1 MTTGKKTALS
11 LLISVIIFS
20 LSAIFL
26 YSGVFEKIETRFY
39 QPAVING
46 IVESLNTVEKSLDEY
61 HRMNFLRFGDFLSK
75 ESVKVSF
82 LPNPGQKAITEI
94 NGFTGKLFEQ
104 NPGLKGI
111 RFIDFQGRGVHYS
124 TYKND
129 ILATNKNVTAFKNYD
144 QLDTNVRYQEIS
156 QEENSTGELFL
167 DESKEEIL
175 YLLPFIDN
183 YNAYQ
188 GTAVFYVSVRDLE
201 NFLVT
206 RNLIKQ
212 GESLILFNSKEN
224 NLKGLVKSLSVIGKK
239 LVLEIQN
246 LDGIGIPGNTSFAD
260 ENGNSY
266 MLLTVKNS
274 PYEIFT
280 GEIAND
286 ELFLFP
292 DSAKNLLLVTIVI
305 TVFLAFFLLFNVR
318 QDSYSIIHQRVIELE
333 KEIIREYINHR
344 DNLTWDKLLDEMEM
358 KKGAV
363 SREIKKA
370 LGTGWKKHGALI
382 DDYFNESWE
391 ELISVLWEKKE
402 NSANQESINEIKKML
417 EEILSKG
424 AVFKSQEPSFREKPE
439 NLVSLPA
446 EPDKTG
452 EEVLEELPEAGE
464 QEPVT
469 LSEQAEQ
476 EKTGVE
482 PRVEPLEEPLE
493 ELPEAGEQE
502 PATLSEQAEP
512 DKTGEEPLEELPEA
526 GEQEPVTLSEQAEQE
541 KTGVEPREE
550 PLEEPL
556 EELPEA
562 GEQEPATLSE
572 QAEPEKTGVEP
583 LEETLEEL
591 PEAGEQ
597 EPATLSEQAEP
608 EKTGVEPL
616 EEPLEELPEAEEQ
629 EPATLSEQAEQEKT
643 GVEPLEELPEA
654 GEQEPVTLSE
664 QAEQDKTGVEPLEE
678 TLEELPEAGEQEP
691 ATLSE
696 QAEPEKNGVEPL
708 EETLEELPEAG
719 EQEPVTLSE
728 QAEPEKT
735 GVEPRV
741 EPLEETLE
749 ELPEAGEQEPEER
762 RKPLSETLR
771 DLDEIPS
778 LSTEK
783 KEPVP
788 EVNVIL
794 DIGNINFSQLD
805 NIKNT
810 LVPEKTESYDTKE
823 NMNDNENGRAYIEDS
838 EIPEVQEIFP
848 DNKSWSFWLN
858 SVGDFPDLSA
868 PLYGETEEL
877 EVVGDGEEFAELLEI
892 NESES
897 IQEDSN
903 MEKTEEETNIILKDG
918 VYQINPVENK
928 PGMKINED
936 FLNLVNS
943 IMKKSPL

>member
-82 LPNPGQKAITEI
+82 LPNPGQKAITER

-129 ILATNKNVTAFKNYD
+129 VLATNKNVTAFKNYD

-246 LDGIGIPGNTSFAD
+246 LEGIGIPGNTSFAD

-305 TVFLAFFLLFNVR
+305 TVFLAFFLLFNIR

-402 NSANQESINEIKKML
+402 NSGNQESINEIKKML
-417 EEILSKG
+417 EEMLSKG
-424 AVFKSQEPSFREKPE
+424 AVFKAQEPSFREKPE

-446 EPDKTG
+446 EQDKTG

-476 EKTGVE
+476 EKNG
-482 PRVEPLEEPLE
+482 VEPLE
-493 ELPEAGEQE
+493 
-502 PATLSEQAEP
+502 
-512 DKTGEEPLEELPEA
+512 
-526 GEQEPVTLSEQAEQE
+526 
-541 KTGVEPREE
+541 
-550 PLEEPL
+550 
-556 EELPEA
+556 
-562 GEQEPATLSE
+562 
-572 QAEPEKTGVEP
+572 EP

-591 PEAGEQ
+591 PEAGE
-597 EPATLSEQAEP
+597 
-608 EKTGVEPL
+608 
-616 EEPLEELPEAEEQ
+616 
-629 EPATLSEQAEQEKT
+629 
-643 GVEPLEELPEA
+643 
-654 GEQEPVTLSE
+654 
-664 QAEQDKTGVEPLEE
+664 
-678 TLEELPEAGEQEP
+678 
-691 ATLSE
+691 
-696 QAEPEKNGVEPL
+696 
-708 EETLEELPEAG
+708 
-719 EQEPVTLSE
+719 
-728 QAEPEKT
+728 
-735 GVEPRV
+735 
-741 EPLEETLE
+741 
-749 ELPEAGEQEPEER
+749 
-762 RKPLSETLR
+762 
-771 DLDEIPS
+771 
-778 LSTEK
+778 
-783 KEPVP
+783 
-788 EVNVIL
+788 
-794 DIGNINFSQLD
+794 
-805 NIKNT
+805 
-810 LVPEKTESYDTKE
+810 
-823 NMNDNENGRAYIEDS
+823 
-838 EIPEVQEIFP
+838 
-848 DNKSWSFWLN
+848 
-858 SVGDFPDLSA
+858 
-868 PLYGETEEL
+868 
-877 EVVGDGEEFAELLEI
+877 
-892 NESES
+892 
-897 IQEDSN
+897 
-903 MEKTEEETNIILKDG
+903 
-918 VYQINPVENK
+918 
-928 PGMKINED
+928 
-936 FLNLVNS
+936 
-943 IMKKSPL
+943 

>member
-583 LEETLEEL
+583 LEEPLEEL

-597 EPATLSEQAEP
+597 EPAPLSEQAEP

-616 EEPLEELPEAEEQ
+616 EDP
-629 EPATLSEQAEQEKT
+629 
-643 GVEPLEELPEA
+643 
-654 GEQEPVTLSE
+654 
-664 QAEQDKTGVEPLEE
+664 
-678 TLEELPEAGEQEP
+678 
-691 ATLSE
+691 
-696 QAEPEKNGVEPL
+696 
-708 EETLEELPEAG
+708 LEELPEAG

-741 EPLEETLE
+741 EPRVEPLE

-778 LSTEK
+778 LSPEK
-783 KEPVP
+783 KKPVP

-903 MEKTEEETNIILKDG
+903 TEKTEEETNIILKDG

>member
-11 LLISVIIFS
+11 LLISVIVFS

-82 LPNPGQKAITEI
+82 LPNPGQKAITER

-129 ILATNKNVTAFKNYD
+129 VLATNKNVTAFKNYD

-292 DSAKNLLLVTIVI
+292 DSAKNLLLVTIVT
-305 TVFLAFFLLFNVR
+305 TVFLAFFLLFNIR

-402 NSANQESINEIKKML
+402 NSGNQESINEIKKML
-417 EEILSKG
+417 EEMLSKG

-446 EPDKTG
+446 EPEKTG

-464 QEPVT
+464 QEPET
-469 LSEQAEQ
+469 HSEQAEP
-476 EKTGVE
+476 EKTG
-482 PRVEPLEEPLE
+482 EEVLE

-502 PATLSEQAEP
+502 PL
-512 DKTGEEPLEELPEA
+512 
-526 GEQEPVTLSEQAEQE
+526 
-541 KTGVEPREE
+541 
-550 PLEEPL
+550 
-556 EELPEA
+556 
-562 GEQEPATLSE
+562 TLSE
-572 QAEPEKTGVEP
+572 QAEPEKT
-583 LEETLEEL
+583 EEEVLEEL
-591 PEAGEQ
+591 PEAGE
-597 EPATLSEQAEP
+597 L
-608 EKTGVEPL
+608 
-616 EEPLEELPEAEEQ
+616 

-643 GVEPLEELPEA
+643 GVEPL
-654 GEQEPVTLSE
+654 
-664 QAEQDKTGVEPLEE
+664 
-678 TLEELPEAGEQEP
+678 
-691 ATLSE
+691 
-696 QAEPEKNGVEPL
+696 
-708 EETLEELPEAG
+708 
-719 EQEPVTLSE
+719 
-728 QAEPEKT
+728 
-735 GVEPRV
+735 VEPRV

-749 ELPEAGEQEPEER
+749 ELPEAGEQEPETLSEQTEQDKTEEEVLEELPEAGEQEPATLSEQAEQEKTGVEPLVEPREEPLEEPPEAGEQEPEER
-762 RKPLSETLR
+762 RKPLAETLR

-778 LSTEK
+778 LSPEK

-823 NMNDNENGRAYIEDS
+823 NMNDNENGRAHIEDS

-903 MEKTEEETNIILKDG
+903 TEKTEEETNIILKDG

>member
-82 LPNPGQKAITEI
+82 LPNPGQKAITER

-129 ILATNKNVTAFKNYD
+129 VLATNKNVTAFKNYD

-224 NLKGLVKSLSVIGKK
+224 NLKGLVKSLPVIGKK

-305 TVFLAFFLLFNVR
+305 TVFLAFFLLFNIR

-344 DNLTWDKLLDEMEM
+344 DSLTWDKLLDEMEM

-402 NSANQESINEIKKML
+402 NSGNQESINEIKKML

-424 AVFKSQEPSFREKPE
+424 AVFKALEPSFREKPE

-446 EPDKTG
+446 EQEKTG
-452 EEVLEELPEAGE
+452 EEPLEEILEELPEAEEQEPVTISEQAEQEKTGVEPLEELPEAGEQEPEALSEQAEPEKTGVEPRVEPLEETLEELPEAGE

-482 PRVEPLEEPLE
+482 PRVEPLEE
-493 ELPEAGEQE
+493 
-502 PATLSEQAEP
+502 
-512 DKTGEEPLEELPEA
+512 LPEA

-541 KTGVEPREE
+541 KTGVEPRED
-550 PLEEPL
+550 P
-556 EELPEA
+556 
-562 GEQEPATLSE
+562 
-572 QAEPEKTGVEP
+572 
-583 LEETLEEL
+583 
-591 PEAGEQ
+591 
-597 EPATLSEQAEP
+597 
-608 EKTGVEPL
+608 
-616 EEPLEELPEAEEQ
+616 
-629 EPATLSEQAEQEKT
+629 
-643 GVEPLEELPEA
+643 
-654 GEQEPVTLSE
+654 
-664 QAEQDKTGVEPLEE
+664 
-678 TLEELPEAGEQEP
+678 
-691 ATLSE
+691 
-696 QAEPEKNGVEPL
+696 
-708 EETLEELPEAG
+708 
-719 EQEPVTLSE
+719 
-728 QAEPEKT
+728 
-735 GVEPRV
+735 
-741 EPLEETLE
+741 LE

-823 NMNDNENGRAYIEDS
+823 NMNNNENGRAYIEDS

-877 EVVGDGEEFAELLEI
+877 EVVGDGEEFADLLEI
-892 NESES
+892 NETES

-903 MEKTEEETNIILKDG
+903 TEKTEEETNIILKDG

>member
-82 LPNPGQKAITEI
+82 LPNPGQKAITER

-129 ILATNKNVTAFKNYD
+129 VLATNKNVTAFKNYD

-246 LDGIGIPGNTSFAD
+246 LEGIGIPGNTSFAD

-305 TVFLAFFLLFNVR
+305 TVFLAFFLIFNIR

-344 DNLTWDKLLDEMEM
+344 DSLTWDKLLDEMEM

-370 LGTGWKKHGALI
+370 LGTGWKKHGVLI

-402 NSANQESINEIKKML
+402 NSGNQESINEIKKML

-446 EPDKTG
+446 EQD
-452 EEVLEELPEAGE
+452 
-464 QEPVT
+464 
-469 LSEQAEQ
+469 
-476 EKTGVE
+476 
-482 PRVEPLEEPLE
+482 
-493 ELPEAGEQE
+493 
-502 PATLSEQAEP
+502 
-512 DKTGEEPLEELPEA
+512 
-526 GEQEPVTLSEQAEQE
+526 

-550 PLEEPL
+550 PLEETL

-562 GEQEPATLSE
+562 GEQEPETLSE
-572 QAEPEKTGVEP
+572 RAEQEKTGVEPLVEPREEP

-608 EKTGVEPL
+608 EKTGVEPR
-616 EEPLEELPEAEEQ
+616 
-629 EPATLSEQAEQEKT
+629 
-643 GVEPLEELPEA
+643 
-654 GEQEPVTLSE
+654 
-664 QAEQDKTGVEPLEE
+664 
-678 TLEELPEAGEQEP
+678 
-691 ATLSE
+691 
-696 QAEPEKNGVEPL
+696 VEPL

-741 EPLEETLE
+741 EPLVEPRVETLEETLEELPEAGEQEPVTLSEQAEPEKTGVEPLVEPREETLEGLPEAGEQEPETLSEQAEQEKTGVEPLVEPLVEPREEPLEELPEAGEQEPVTLSEQAEQEKTGVEPRVEPLVEPREEPLE

-762 RKPLSETLR
+762 RKPLAETLR

-778 LSTEK
+778 LSPEK
-783 KEPVP
+783 KKPVP

-928 PGMKINED
+928 SGMKINED

>member
-597 EPATLSEQAEP
+597 EPVTLSEQAEP

-616 EEPLEELPEAEEQ
+616 EEPLEELPEAGEQ
-629 EPATLSEQAEQEKT
+629 EPAPLSEQAEPEKT
-643 GVEPLEELPEA
+643 GVEPLEDP
-654 GEQEPVTLSE
+654 
-664 QAEQDKTGVEPLEE
+664 
-678 TLEELPEAGEQEP
+678 
-691 ATLSE
+691 
-696 QAEPEKNGVEPL
+696 
-708 EETLEELPEAG
+708 LEELPEAG

-741 EPLEETLE
+741 EPRVEPLE

-778 LSTEK
+778 LSPEK
-783 KEPVP
+783 KKPVP

-903 MEKTEEETNIILKDG
+903 TEKTEEETNIILKDG

>member
-11 LLISVIIFS
+11 LLISVIVFS

-82 LPNPGQKAITEI
+82 LPNPGQKAITER

-129 ILATNKNVTAFKNYD
+129 VLATNKNVTAFKNYD

-246 LDGIGIPGNTSFAD
+246 LEGIGIPGNTSFAD

-305 TVFLAFFLLFNVR
+305 TVFLAFFLLFNIR

-344 DNLTWDKLLDEMEM
+344 DSLTWDKLLDEMEM

-370 LGTGWKKHGALI
+370 LGTGWKKHGVLI

-402 NSANQESINEIKKML
+402 NSGNQESINEIKKML

-424 AVFKSQEPSFREKPE
+424 AVFKSQEPSFQEKPE

-446 EPDKTG
+446 EQDKTG
-452 EEVLEELPEAGE
+452 VEPREEVLEELPEAGE

-482 PRVEPLEEPLE
+482 PLVEPLEEPLE

-502 PATLSEQAEP
+502 PE
-512 DKTGEEPLEELPEA
+512 
-526 GEQEPVTLSEQAEQE
+526 
-541 KTGVEPREE
+541 
-550 PLEEPL
+550 
-556 EELPEA
+556 
-562 GEQEPATLSE
+562 
-572 QAEPEKTGVEP
+572 
-583 LEETLEEL
+583 
-591 PEAGEQ
+591 
-597 EPATLSEQAEP
+597 
-608 EKTGVEPL
+608 
-616 EEPLEELPEAEEQ
+616 
-629 EPATLSEQAEQEKT
+629 TLSEQAEQEKT
-643 GVEPLEELPEA
+643 GVEPL
-654 GEQEPVTLSE
+654 
-664 QAEQDKTGVEPLEE
+664 
-678 TLEELPEAGEQEP
+678 
-691 ATLSE
+691 
-696 QAEPEKNGVEPL
+696 
-708 EETLEELPEAG
+708 
-719 EQEPVTLSE
+719 
-728 QAEPEKT
+728 
-735 GVEPRV
+735 V

-749 ELPEAGEQEPEER
+749 ELPEAGEQEPET
-762 RKPLSETLR
+762 LSEQNR
-771 DLDEIPS
+771 
-778 LSTEK
+778 
-783 KEPVP
+783 
-788 EVNVIL
+788 N
-794 DIGNINFSQLD
+794 
-805 NIKNT
+805 
-810 LVPEKTESYDTKE
+810 
-823 NMNDNENGRAYIEDS
+823 R
-838 EIPEVQEIFP
+838 
-848 DNKSWSFWLN
+848 
-858 SVGDFPDLSA
+858 
-868 PLYGETEEL
+868 
-877 EVVGDGEEFAELLEI
+877 
-892 NESES
+892 
-897 IQEDSN
+897 
-903 MEKTEEETNIILKDG
+903 
-918 VYQINPVENK
+918 
-928 PGMKINED
+928 
-936 FLNLVNS
+936 
-943 IMKKSPL
+943 

>member
-82 LPNPGQKAITEI
+82 LPNPGQKAITER

-129 ILATNKNVTAFKNYD
+129 VLATNKNVTAFKNYD

-246 LDGIGIPGNTSFAD
+246 LEGIGIPGNTSFAD

-305 TVFLAFFLLFNVR
+305 TVFLAFFLLFNIR

-344 DNLTWDKLLDEMEM
+344 DSLTWDKLLDEMEM

-402 NSANQESINEIKKML
+402 NSGNQESINEIKKML
-417 EEILSKG
+417 EEMLSKG
-424 AVFKSQEPSFREKPE
+424 AVFKAQESSFREKSE

-446 EPDKTG
+446 EP
-452 EEVLEELPEAGE
+452 
-464 QEPVT
+464 
-469 LSEQAEQ
+469 
-476 EKTGVE
+476 EKNGV
-482 PRVEPLEEPLE
+482 
-493 ELPEAGEQE
+493 
-502 PATLSEQAEP
+502 
-512 DKTGEEPLEELPEA
+512 D
-526 GEQEPVTLSEQAEQE
+526 
-541 KTGVEPREE
+541 
-550 PLEEPL
+550 
-556 EELPEA
+556 
-562 GEQEPATLSE
+562 
-572 QAEPEKTGVEP
+572 
-583 LEETLEEL
+583 
-591 PEAGEQ
+591 
-597 EPATLSEQAEP
+597 
-608 EKTGVEPL
+608 PL

-629 EPATLSEQAEQEKT
+629 EPATLSEQAEPEKT
-643 GVEPLEELPEA
+643 GVEPR
-654 GEQEPVTLSE
+654 
-664 QAEQDKTGVEPLEE
+664 VEPLEE
-678 TLEELPEAGEQEP
+678 P
-691 ATLSE
+691 
-696 QAEPEKNGVEPL
+696 
-708 EETLEELPEAG
+708 LEELPEAG

-741 EPLEETLE
+741 EPLEELPEAGEQEPATLSEQAEQEKTGVEPLEELPEAGELEPATLSEQAEPEKTGVEPRVEPLE

-762 RKPLSETLR
+762 RKPLAETLR

-778 LSTEK
+778 LSPEK
-783 KEPVP
+783 KKPVP

-903 MEKTEEETNIILKDG
+903 TEKTEEETNIILKDG

>member
-129 ILATNKNVTAFKNYD
+129 VLATNKNVTAFKNYD

-246 LDGIGIPGNTSFAD
+246 LEGIGIPGNTSFAD

-292 DSAKNLLLVTIVI
+292 DSGKNLLLVTIVI
-305 TVFLAFFLLFNVR
+305 TVFLAFFLLFNIR

-370 LGTGWKKHGALI
+370 LGTGWKKHGVLI

-402 NSANQESINEIKKML
+402 NSGNQESINEIKKML

-424 AVFKSQEPSFREKPE
+424 AVFKSQESSFREKSE

-446 EPDKTG
+446 EQEKTG
-452 EEVLEELPEAGE
+452 VEPLEETLEELPEAGEQEPATLSEQAEPEKTGVEPLEELPEAGEQEPVTLSEQAEPEKTGVEPLEETLEELPEAGE

-502 PATLSEQAEP
+502 PATLSEQAEQ
-512 DKTGEEPLEELPEA
+512 DKTE
-526 GEQEPVTLSEQAEQE
+526 
-541 KTGVEPREE
+541 EE
-550 PLEEPL
+550 PLEEP
-556 EELPEA
+556 
-562 GEQEPATLSE
+562 
-572 QAEPEKTGVEP
+572 
-583 LEETLEEL
+583 
-591 PEAGEQ
+591 
-597 EPATLSEQAEP
+597 
-608 EKTGVEPL
+608 
-616 EEPLEELPEAEEQ
+616 
-629 EPATLSEQAEQEKT
+629 
-643 GVEPLEELPEA
+643 
-654 GEQEPVTLSE
+654 
-664 QAEQDKTGVEPLEE
+664 
-678 TLEELPEAGEQEP
+678 
-691 ATLSE
+691 
-696 QAEPEKNGVEPL
+696 
-708 EETLEELPEAG
+708 
-719 EQEPVTLSE
+719 
-728 QAEPEKT
+728 
-735 GVEPRV
+735 
-741 EPLEETLE
+741 
-749 ELPEAGEQEPEER
+749 PEAGEQEPEER

-778 LSTEK
+778 LSPEK
-783 KEPVP
+783 KKPVP

>member
-11 LLISVIIFS
+11 LLISVIVFS

-82 LPNPGQKAITEI
+82 LPNPGQKAITER

-129 ILATNKNVTAFKNYD
+129 VLATNKNVTAFKNYD

-246 LDGIGIPGNTSFAD
+246 LEGIGIPGNTSFAD

-305 TVFLAFFLLFNVR
+305 TVFLAFFLLFNIR

-402 NSANQESINEIKKML
+402 NSGNQESINEIKKML

-424 AVFKSQEPSFREKPE
+424 AVFKAQEPSFREKPE

-446 EPDKTG
+446 EH
-452 EEVLEELPEAGE
+452 
-464 QEPVT
+464 
-469 LSEQAEQ
+469 
-476 EKTGVE
+476 EKTGVEPLVE
-482 PRVEPLEEPLE
+482 PRVEPL
-493 ELPEAGEQE
+493 
-502 PATLSEQAEP
+502 
-512 DKTGEEPLEELPEA
+512 EEPLEELPEA

-541 KTGVEPREE
+541 KTGIE

-562 GEQEPATLSE
+562 GEQEPETLSE
-572 QAEPEKTGVEP
+572 QAEPEKTGVEPLVEPLVEPRVEP

-597 EPATLSEQAEP
+597 EP
-608 EKTGVEPL
+608 
-616 EEPLEELPEAEEQ
+616 
-629 EPATLSEQAEQEKT
+629 
-643 GVEPLEELPEA
+643 
-654 GEQEPVTLSE
+654 VTISE
-664 QAEQDKTGVEPLEE
+664 QAEQDKTEE
-678 TLEELPEAGEQEP
+678 
-691 ATLSE
+691 
-696 QAEPEKNGVEPL
+696 EPL

-735 GVEPRV
+735 GVEPLE
-741 EPLEETLE
+741 EPLEETLEEPLE
-749 ELPEAGEQEPEER
+749 ELPEAGEQEPVTLSEQAEPEKTGVEPLVEPLEELPEAGEQEPATLSEQAEQEKTGVEPRVEPREELPEAEEQEPVTLSEQAEQEKTGVEPRVEPREEPLEELPEAWEQEPEER
-762 RKPLSETLR
+762 RKPLAETLR

-778 LSTEK
+778 LSPEK
-783 KEPVP
+783 KKPVP

>member
-82 LPNPGQKAITEI
+82 LPNPGQKAITER

-129 ILATNKNVTAFKNYD
+129 VLATNKNVTAFKNYD

-246 LDGIGIPGNTSFAD
+246 LEGIGIPGNTSFAD

-305 TVFLAFFLLFNVR
+305 TVFLAFFLLFNIR

-344 DNLTWDKLLDEMEM
+344 DSLTWDKLLDEMEM

-402 NSANQESINEIKKML
+402 NSGNQESINEIKKML

-424 AVFKSQEPSFREKPE
+424 AVFKAQEPSFREKPE

-446 EPDKTG
+446 E
-452 EEVLEELPEAGE
+452 
-464 QEPVT
+464 
-469 LSEQAEQ
+469 Q

-482 PRVEPLEEPLE
+482 PLEEPRVEPLE

-512 DKTGEEPLEELPEA
+512 EKTGVEPRVEPREETLEELPEA
-526 GEQEPVTLSEQAEQE
+526 GEQEPVTLSEQAEQDKTEEEPLEETLEELPEAGEQEPVTLSEQTEQE
-541 KTGVEPREE
+541 KIGVEPLVEPRVE
-550 PLEEPL
+550 PLEETLEELPEAGEQEPVTLSEQAEPEKIGVEPLVEPRVEPREEPL

-583 LEETLEEL
+583 R
-591 PEAGEQ
+591 
-597 EPATLSEQAEP
+597 
-608 EKTGVEPL
+608 VEPL
-616 EEPLEELPEAEEQ
+616 E
-629 EPATLSEQAEQEKT
+629 
-643 GVEPLEELPEA
+643 EPLEELPEA
-654 GEQEPVTLSE
+654 GEQEPV
-664 QAEQDKTGVEPLEE
+664 P
-678 TLEELPEAGEQEP
+678 
-691 ATLSE
+691 LSE
-696 QAEPEKNGVEPL
+696 QAEPD
-708 EETLEELPEAG
+708 
-719 EQEPVTLSE
+719 
-728 QAEPEKT
+728 KT
-735 GVEPRV
+735 GEEP
-741 EPLEETLE
+741 LE

-762 RKPLSETLR
+762 RKPLAETLR

-778 LSTEK
+778 LSPEK
-783 KEPVP
+783 KKPVP

>member
-82 LPNPGQKAITEI
+82 LPNPGQKAITER

-129 ILATNKNVTAFKNYD
+129 VLATNKNVTAFKNYD

-239 LVLEIQN
+239 LVLEIQS
-246 LDGIGIPGNTSFAD
+246 LEGIGIPGNTSFAD

-305 TVFLAFFLLFNVR
+305 TVFLAFFLLFNIR

-370 LGTGWKKHGALI
+370 LGTGWKKHGAFI

-402 NSANQESINEIKKML
+402 NSGNQESINEIKKML

-446 EPDKTG
+446 EPEKTG
-452 EEVLEELPEAGE
+452 VEPLVEPREEPLEELPEAGE

-469 LSEQAEQ
+469 LSEQAEP

-482 PRVEPLEEPLE
+482 PREEPLEETLE

-502 PATLSEQAEP
+502 PATLSEQAEQE
-512 DKTGEEPLEELPEA
+512 KTGEEPLVEPLEELPEAGEQEPETLSEQAEQEKTGVEPRVEPLEELPEA

-550 PLEEPL
+550 PL
-556 EELPEA
+556 
-562 GEQEPATLSE
+562 
-572 QAEPEKTGVEP
+572 
-583 LEETLEEL
+583 
-591 PEAGEQ
+591 
-597 EPATLSEQAEP
+597 
-608 EKTGVEPL
+608 
-616 EEPLEELPEAEEQ
+616 
-629 EPATLSEQAEQEKT
+629 
-643 GVEPLEELPEA
+643 VEPLEELPEA
-654 GEQEPVTLSE
+654 W
-664 QAEQDKTGVEPLEE
+664 
-678 TLEELPEAGEQEP
+678 
-691 ATLSE
+691 
-696 QAEPEKNGVEPL
+696 
-708 EETLEELPEAG
+708 
-719 EQEPVTLSE
+719 
-728 QAEPEKT
+728 
-735 GVEPRV
+735 
-741 EPLEETLE
+741 
-749 ELPEAGEQEPEER
+749 EQEPEER
-762 RKPLSETLR
+762 RKPLAETLR

-778 LSTEK
+778 LSPEK
-783 KEPVP
+783 KKPVP

-892 NESES
+892 NETES

-918 VYQINPVENK
+918 VYQINPGENK

>member
-82 LPNPGQKAITEI
+82 LPNPGQKAITER

-129 ILATNKNVTAFKNYD
+129 VLATNKNVTAFKNYD

-246 LDGIGIPGNTSFAD
+246 LEGIGIPGNTSFAD

-305 TVFLAFFLLFNVR
+305 TVFLAFFLLFNIR

-344 DNLTWDKLLDEMEM
+344 DSLTWDKLLDEMEM

-370 LGTGWKKHGALI
+370 LGTGWKKHGVLI

-402 NSANQESINEIKKML
+402 NSGNQESINEIKKML

-424 AVFKSQEPSFREKPE
+424 AVFKSQEPSFQEKPE

-446 EPDKTG
+446 EQDKTG
-452 EEVLEELPEAGE
+452 VEPREEVLEELPEAGE

-482 PRVEPLEEPLE
+482 PLVE
-493 ELPEAGEQE
+493 
-502 PATLSEQAEP
+502 T
-512 DKTGEEPLEELPEA
+512 LEELPEA

-550 PLEEPL
+550 PL
-556 EELPEA
+556 
-562 GEQEPATLSE
+562 
-572 QAEPEKTGVEP
+572 VEP
-583 LEETLEEL
+583 LE
-591 PEAGEQ
+591 
-597 EPATLSEQAEP
+597 
-608 EKTGVEPL
+608 
-616 EEPLEELPEAEEQ
+616 
-629 EPATLSEQAEQEKT
+629 
-643 GVEPLEELPEA
+643 
-654 GEQEPVTLSE
+654 
-664 QAEQDKTGVEPLEE
+664 
-678 TLEELPEAGEQEP
+678 
-691 ATLSE
+691 
-696 QAEPEKNGVEPL
+696 EPL

-728 QAEPEKT
+728 QAEQEKT

-741 EPLEETLE
+741 EPREEPLEETLE
-749 ELPEAGEQEPEER
+749 ELPEAGEQEPETLSEQAGQEKTGVEPRVEPQEEPLEELPEAGEQEPEER
-762 RKPLSETLR
+762 RKPLAETLR

-778 LSTEK
+778 LSPEK
-783 KEPVP
+783 KKPVP

>member
-82 LPNPGQKAITEI
+82 LPNPGQKAITER

-129 ILATNKNVTAFKNYD
+129 VLATNKNVTAFKNYD

-188 GTAVFYVSVRDLE
+188 GTAAFYVSVRDLE

-246 LDGIGIPGNTSFAD
+246 LEGIGIPGNTSFAD

-305 TVFLAFFLLFNVR
+305 TVFLAFFLLFNIR

-402 NSANQESINEIKKML
+402 NSGNQESINEIKKML

-446 EPDKTG
+446 EQGKTG

-464 QEPVT
+464 QEPET
-469 LSEQAEQ
+469 LSEQAEP

-482 PRVEPLEEPLE
+482 PREEVL
-493 ELPEAGEQE
+493 
-502 PATLSEQAEP
+502 
-512 DKTGEEPLEELPEA
+512 EEPLEELPEA

-541 KTGVEPREE
+541 KTGEEPLVEPRV
-550 PLEEPL
+550 EPL

-583 LEETLEEL
+583 LVEPREEPLVEPREEPLEEL
-591 PEAGEQ
+591 PEAGEQEPATLSEQAEQEKTGVEPREEVLEELPEAGELEPETLSEQAEQEKTGVEPLVEPRVEPREELPEAEEQ

-616 EEPLEELPEAEEQ
+616 VEPLV
-629 EPATLSEQAEQEKT
+629 EPRVEPRE
-643 GVEPLEELPEA
+643 EPLEELPEA
-654 GEQEPVTLSE
+654 GEQES
-664 QAEQDKTGVEPLEE
+664 
-678 TLEELPEAGEQEP
+678 
-691 ATLSE
+691 
-696 QAEPEKNGVEPL
+696 
-708 EETLEELPEAG
+708 
-719 EQEPVTLSE
+719 
-728 QAEPEKT
+728 
-735 GVEPRV
+735 
-741 EPLEETLE
+741 
-749 ELPEAGEQEPEER
+749 EER
-762 RKPLSETLR
+762 RKPLAETLR

-778 LSTEK
+778 LSPEK
-783 KEPVP
+783 KKPVP

-943 IMKKSPL
+943 IMKKSQL

>member
-75 ESVKVSF
+75 QSVKVSF
-82 LPNPGQKAITEI
+82 LPNPGQKAITER

-129 ILATNKNVTAFKNYD
+129 VLATNKNVTAFKNYD

-246 LDGIGIPGNTSFAD
+246 LEGIGIPGNTSFAD

-305 TVFLAFFLLFNVR
+305 TVFLAFFLLFNIR

-402 NSANQESINEIKKML
+402 NSGNQESINEIKKML

-424 AVFKSQEPSFREKPE
+424 AVFKAQEPSFREKPE

-446 EPDKTG
+446 EQDKTGVEPLEELPEAGELEPVTLSEQAEPDKT
-452 EEVLEELPEAGE
+452 EEGDLEELPEAGE

-482 PRVEPLEEPLE
+482 PLVEPLEEI
-493 ELPEAGEQE
+493 
-502 PATLSEQAEP
+502 
-512 DKTGEEPLEELPEA
+512 
-526 GEQEPVTLSEQAEQE
+526 
-541 KTGVEPREE
+541 
-550 PLEEPL
+550 
-556 EELPEA
+556 
-562 GEQEPATLSE
+562 
-572 QAEPEKTGVEP
+572 

-608 EKTGVEPL
+608 EKTGVEPR
-616 EEPLEELPEAEEQ
+616 
-629 EPATLSEQAEQEKT
+629 
-643 GVEPLEELPEA
+643 
-654 GEQEPVTLSE
+654 
-664 QAEQDKTGVEPLEE
+664 
-678 TLEELPEAGEQEP
+678 
-691 ATLSE
+691 
-696 QAEPEKNGVEPL
+696 
-708 EETLEELPEAG
+708 
-719 EQEPVTLSE
+719 
-728 QAEPEKT
+728 
-735 GVEPRV
+735 VEPRV
-741 EPLEETLE
+741 EPLE

-778 LSTEK
+778 LSPEK
-783 KEPVP
+783 KKPVP

-877 EVVGDGEEFAELLEI
+877 KVVGDGEEFAELLEI

>member
-11 LLISVIIFS
+11 LLISVIVFS

-82 LPNPGQKAITEI
+82 LPNPGQKAITER

-111 RFIDFQGRGVHYS
+111 RFIDFQGRGIHYS

-129 ILATNKNVTAFKNYD
+129 VLATNKNVTAFKNYD

-246 LDGIGIPGNTSFAD
+246 LEGIGIPGNTSFAD

-305 TVFLAFFLLFNVR
+305 TVFLAFFLLFNIR

-370 LGTGWKKHGALI
+370 LGTGWKKHGAFI

-402 NSANQESINEIKKML
+402 NSGNQESINEIKKML

-424 AVFKSQEPSFREKPE
+424 AVFKAQEPSFREKPE

-446 EPDKTG
+446 EQD
-452 EEVLEELPEAGE
+452 
-464 QEPVT
+464 
-469 LSEQAEQ
+469 
-476 EKTGVE
+476 KTGVE
-482 PRVEPLEEPLE
+482 PRV
-493 ELPEAGEQE
+493 
-502 PATLSEQAEP
+502 
-512 DKTGEEPLEELPEA
+512 EPLEELPEA

-541 KTGVEPREE
+541 KTGVEP
-550 PLEEPL
+550 LEETL
-556 EELPEA
+556 E
-562 GEQEPATLSE
+562 
-572 QAEPEKTGVEP
+572 EP

-597 EPATLSEQAEP
+597 EPAP
-608 EKTGVEPL
+608 
-616 EEPLEELPEAEEQ
+616 
-629 EPATLSEQAEQEKT
+629 LSEQAEQEKT
-643 GVEPLEELPEA
+643 GV
-654 GEQEPVTLSE
+654 
-664 QAEQDKTGVEPLEE
+664 
-678 TLEELPEAGEQEP
+678 
-691 ATLSE
+691 
-696 QAEPEKNGVEPL
+696 
-708 EETLEELPEAG
+708 
-719 EQEPVTLSE
+719 
-728 QAEPEKT
+728 KT
-735 GVEPRV
+735 GVEPRE
-741 EPLEETLE
+741 EPLE

-762 RKPLSETLR
+762 RKPLAETLR

-778 LSTEK
+778 LSPEK
-783 KEPVP
+783 KKPVP

-892 NESES
+892 NETES

-903 MEKTEEETNIILKDG
+903 MEKMEEETNIILKDG

>member
-82 LPNPGQKAITEI
+82 LPNPGQKAITER

-129 ILATNKNVTAFKNYD
+129 VLATNKNVTAFKNYD

-224 NLKGLVKSLSVIGKK
+224 NLKGLVKSLPVIGKK

-305 TVFLAFFLLFNVR
+305 TVFLAFFLLFNIR

-344 DNLTWDKLLDEMEM
+344 DSLTWDKLLDEMEM

-402 NSANQESINEIKKML
+402 NSGNQESINEIKKML

-446 EPDKTG
+446 EQDKTG

-482 PRVEPLEEPLE
+482 PLVEPRVEPLE
-493 ELPEAGEQE
+493 
-502 PATLSEQAEP
+502 
-512 DKTGEEPLEELPEA
+512 
-526 GEQEPVTLSEQAEQE
+526 
-541 KTGVEPREE
+541 
-550 PLEEPL
+550 
-556 EELPEA
+556 
-562 GEQEPATLSE
+562 
-572 QAEPEKTGVEP
+572 EP

-597 EPATLSEQAEP
+597 EPATLSEQAEQ

-616 EEPLEELPEAEEQ
+616 VEPRVEPRVEPLEELPEAGEQ

-643 GVEPLEELPEA
+643 GVEPL
-654 GEQEPVTLSE
+654 
-664 QAEQDKTGVEPLEE
+664 VEPR
-678 TLEELPEAGEQEP
+678 
-691 ATLSE
+691 
-696 QAEPEKNGVEPL
+696 VEPL

-735 GVEPRV
+735 GVEPLVEPRV
-741 EPLEETLE
+741 EPLE

-778 LSTEK
+778 LSPEK
-783 KEPVP
+783 KKPVP